1 MARAASQVKKGEEL
15 AVLARSED
23 LSFGKRLKE
32 IWSFA
37 KNSEKAI
44 LITGIAHWLPVDDV
58 VMGALFPPSLAMPV
72 ADEAIGSVLYVGTA
86 LMVVGRYLALP
97 RAPRSRTGTARAKLD
112 PRASRGPHPAEVK

>member
-1 MARAASQVKKGEEL
+1 MAGTDSQVKKGREL

-23 LSFGKRLKE
+23 LSLGERLKE

-37 KNSEKAI
+37 KNPEKAI
-44 LITGIAHWLPVDDV
+44 LIMGIVHWLPVDDV

-86 LMVVGRYLALP
+86 LMVVGRYLTLP

-112 PRASRGPHPAEVK
+112 SQVSRKSHPAEVK